1 MTLAFAVE
9 SWVVSILGW
18 TLLTIQEMWAWSL
31 LSAYVFY
38 SLLVVSTCNIVFA
51 GLFPDSKKPKMAYF
65 ATILCLALHSF
76 FCILDTVQP
85 LQISKGLFR
94 APSGSNCTLARVNQV
109 HYFNDSQLYL
119 IQAGNVIGYLLVQLI
134 VSGAPILD
142 PEVRSLWPG
151 SMWGNSLL
159 CMLCMRF
166 VIMFDST
173 SRGVKEVDDQFFFF
187 MFFSEPIQALEIT
200 FMFFLLFFLILMALQ
215 GSPFLRPVDFWYVS
229 IINAV
234 GSFVFSIVA
243 FSILYERNLLTVQ
256 TLLVLIVPAFP
267 IFYGVFQQSLNVS
280 AGPVRIDTG
289 KPPPDQVPMSTV
301 SRVKP
306 SIIPFPIQ
314 MEREKKKGV

>member
-1 MTLAFAVE
+1 M
-9 SWVVSILGW
+9 VSILGW

-38 SLLVVSTCNIVFA
+38 SLLVLSTCNVVSSA
-51 GLFPDSKKPKMAYF
+51 LFPDSKKHKMAYF
-65 ATILCLALHSF
+65 ATVLCLTLHSF

-85 LQISKGLFR
+85 LQISKGVFR
-94 APSGSNCTLARVNQV
+94 APSGSNCTMARVNQV

-173 SRGVKEVDDQFFFF
+173 ALGVKEVDDHFFFL

-200 FMFFLLFFLILMALQ
+200 FMCFLVFFLILMALQ
-215 GSPFLRPVDFWYVS
+215 GCPFLRPVDLLYVS
-229 IINAV
+229 VINAG
-234 GSFVFSIVA
+234 GSFVFCIVA

-256 TLLVLIVPAFP
+256 TLMPLIIPLFP
-267 IFYGVFQQSLNVS
+267 IFYGVVQLMLVSGKKSLKVD
-280 AGPVRIDTG
+280 AGLVRIDSE
-289 KPPPDQVPMSTV
+289 KPSAPPA
-301 SRVKP
+301 SRVFP
-306 SIIPFPIQ
+306 GPAIIPYPIQ